1 MENSWQILEAV
12 TVDILFINCISANN
26 ILNSYRY
33 AAKIEILTWC
43 PVFTHPYH

>member
-1 MENSWQILEAV
+1 MQNSWRILEAV
-12 TVDILFINCISANN
+12 TVDIFYINCICANN

-33 AAKIEILTWC
+33 AAKIEILARC